1 MLEYLPQ
8 LGVQEPD
15 RWRVVG
21 TMELARYGSPQIA
34 VGPNT
39 LPCLRGDINFPLNDN
54 KSTQSVLAVY
64 LRPATS
70 VSLRVYKS
78 ASTKKTSAAAGSALP
93 PSMLPALPI
102 L

>member
-15 RWRVVG
+15 QWRVVG
-21 TMELARYGSPQIA
+21 TMELARYGSSQIA

-39 LPCLRGDINFPLNDN
+39 LPCLRGDTNFSLNDN
-54 KSTQSVLAVY
+54 RSTQSVLAVY

-70 VSLRVYKS
+70 ASLRVYKS
-78 ASTKKTSAAAGSALP
+78 ASTKKISAAAASALP
-93 PSMLPALPI
+93 PSLLPAI
-102 L
+102 LIL